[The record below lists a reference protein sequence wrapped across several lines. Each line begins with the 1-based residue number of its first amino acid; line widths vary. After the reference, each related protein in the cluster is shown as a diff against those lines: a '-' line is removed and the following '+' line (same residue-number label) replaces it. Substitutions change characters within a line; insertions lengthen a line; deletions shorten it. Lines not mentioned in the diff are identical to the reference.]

1 MSENSRIIVT
11 KNAEFYIGKS
21 AVTIIVGSAWYKA
34 CFLIECSKT
43 KKKKKK
49 EIVLNKSNNQGGNFV
64 VRK

>member
-1 MSENSRIIVT
+1 MSENSRIIGT
-11 KNAEFYIGKS
+11 NNAEFYIGKL
-21 AVTIIVGSAWYKA
+21 AVTIVGSAWYKA
-34 CFLIECSKT
+34 CVLIECSKT